1 MFFQICQ
8 STRSDRASSMP
19 PTFHFNDSQ
28 IRALMS
34 LSVSNFQN
42 FLYETFTT
50 SIISK
55 RQAFL
60 VAQCFVWRTRSVNT
74 AARTLPF
81 DVCGTMKPFGRTSVT
96 STEIEWEDQG
106 EHARES
112 PLRTRLRLLPQ
123 GACVPR
129 NQRREGFPQGLE
141 ATIKPDSQKFK
152 LVRIFLFS
160 MRIFLADTRIFLIDA
175 RIFLI
180 APRQAANSLF

>member
-1 MFFQICQ
+1 MF
-8 STRSDRASSMP
+8 R
-19 PTFHFNDSQ
+19 
-28 IRALMS
+28 
-34 LSVSNFQN
+34 
-42 FLYETFTT
+42 
-50 SIISK
+50 
-55 RQAFL
+55 
-60 VAQCFVWRTRSVNT
+60 VAYSVNT

-81 DVCGTMKPFGRTSVT
+81 DVCGTTKQLGRTSVT
-96 STEIEWEDQG
+96 STEIEREDQG

-123 GACVPR
+123 GACGPR

-141 ATIKPDSQKFK
+141 ATIKPVSQKFK

-160 MRIFLADTRIFLIDA
+160 MRIFLVARGFFLASVRIFLVSMRIFLIGMRIFLADTRIFLIDA